1 MRIPKWDC
9 IPPLETPCSLGS
21 YIQRELLGDFK
32 FRAGTAVPLP
42 TFAENPQKFPQTPGA
57 SLNSVRLRGTFP
69 LGLPEYIRQ
78 TALSCVR
85 GPDRALRRS
94 AA

>member
-1 MRIPKWDC
+1 VKTD
-9 IPPLETPCSLGS
+9 
-21 YIQRELLGDFK
+21 
-32 FRAGTAVPLP
+32 VPLP
-42 TFAENPQKFPQTPGA
+42 TFADFPQKFPQTPGA

-85 GPDRALRRS
+85 GADRALRRS
-94 AA
+94 PHKLLASFIVLQNSE